1 MAYKREVYI
10 EAKNRLDKRRLSAET
25 KREQR
30 RSEVLLEFP
39 ELQQIED
46 EMASHGAAAVKAVG
60 MGGDVAAYI
69 KELSVKNLIAQDK
82 LKALLKKGGYSEDYL
97 DVKYTCEK
105 CKDTGSHDGY
115 YCECYKKLISETAI
129 EMLGT
134 NPDGSRCSFEN
145 FRTDLYPDVQDPET
159 GVNQREYM
167 TKVFNF
173 CKQYA
178 EGFSLSSPNLLLAGK
193 TGLGKTHLSLAIA
206 STAIRKGYNVH
217 YDSIQNLMNKL
228 EREHF
233 GRSTSEDSVRDEILE
248 CELLIIDDMGVE
260 FITQYTLA
268 EIHNIIN
275 TRILNGLPTIIST
288 NLEMKDIEQTY
299 SQRIASRIIGNYRFL
314 RFCGKDIR
322 QIKK

>member
-69 KELSVKNLIAQDK
+69 KELSVKNLVAQEK
-82 LKALLKKGGYSEDYL
+82 LRALLKKGGYSEDYL
-97 DVKYTCEK
+97 EVKYTCEK
-105 CKDTGSHDGY
+105 CKDTGSHNGY

-129 EMLGT
+129 DMLGAKAG
-134 NPDGSRCSFEN
+134 GSECSFDN
-145 FRTDLYPDVQDPET
+145 FRTDLYPDVTDPET

-167 TKVFNF
+167 TKVFAF

-178 EGFSLSSPNLLLAGK
+178 ESFSLNSPNLLFAGK

-206 STAIRKGYNVH
+206 HKAIQKGYDVY

-233 GRSTSEDSVRDEILE
+233 GRAVNEESVRDEILG

-268 EIHNIIN
+268 ELHNIIN

-288 NLEMKDIEQTY
+288 NLEMRDIEQTY
-299 SQRIASRIIGNYRFL
+299 SQRIASRIIGSYRL
-314 RFCGKDIR
+314 LKFCGRDIR

>member
-10 EAKNRLDKRRLSAET
+10 KAKQLLDERRLSAEM

-39 ELQQIED
+39 ELQLIED

-60 MGGDVAAYI
+60 MGGDVESYI
-69 KELSVKNLIAQDK
+69 KQLAVQNLVAQEK
-82 LKALLKKGGYSEDYL
+82 LKNLLKKGGYSEDYL
-97 DVKYTCEK
+97 DVKYTCPI

-115 YCECYKKLISETAI
+115 YCSCYKKLISETAMD
-129 EMLGT
+129 MLGANSGNT
-134 NPDGSRCSFEN
+134 RCSFDN
-145 FRTDLYPDVQDPET
+145 FRTDLYPDVQDPEL

-178 EGFSLSSPNLLLAGK
+178 DGFSLKSPNLLMAGK

-206 STAIRKGYNVH
+206 NKAIEKGYDVY
-217 YDSIQNLMNKL
+217 YDSIQNLMTKL

-233 GRSTSEDSVRDEILE
+233 GKSVSDESVRDEILD

-268 EIHNIIN
+268 ELHNIIN

-288 NLEMKDIEQTY
+288 NLEMQDIEQTY
-299 SQRIASRIIGNYRFL
+299 SQRIASRIIGSYRL
-314 RFCGKDIR
+314 LKFCGRDIR